1 MYGSAEPAVH
11 LERYSMNVIQ
21 ERAQNQTMDFG
32 LRPLGSADISQS
44 VDVERDAFPTQFPP
58 TSFRQEL
65 SNRRARY
72 LVACKRYDPTA
83 RDDQFE
89 ESHSKIA
96 SRLPLGKFFRNT
108 MSFLGKRQADIV
120 GLLGVW
126 YMAEEAHI
134 VSIGVRREY
143 RGRGIGELLL
153 IGAIE
158 QATSLKATKMA
169 LEVRASNSVA
179 RNLYHKYGFTDVNVR
194 KAYYHDNKENAIV
207 MISDEIRSQG
217 FIERFQRLECEHSVR
232 WGCSER
238 LILA

>member
-1 MYGSAEPAVH
+1 MKVT
-11 LERYSMNVIQ
+11 Q
-21 ERAQNQTMDFG
+21 ERAQNQSMAFG

-44 VDVERDAFPTQFPP
+44 ADVERDAFPTQFPP
-58 TSFRQEL
+58 TSFRREL

-72 LVACKRYDPTA
+72 LVACKRYDPATKND
-83 RDDQFE
+83 RIE
-89 ESHSKIA
+89 KSRGKVA
-96 SRLPLGKFFRNT
+96 SRLQLGKFFRNT
-108 MSFLGKRQADIV
+108 ISLLGKRQADIV
-120 GLLGVW
+120 GLLGIW
-126 YMAEEAHI
+126 YMADEAHI

-158 QATSLKATKMA
+158 QATSLKATKMV

-207 MISDEIRSQG
+207 MVSDEIRSQR
-217 FIERFQRLECEHSVR
+217 FLERFQRLEFEHSVR

-238 LILA
+238 LTLT